1 MSSEKICSEKCS
13 CNSCPSDFMGS
24 YKLVFF
30 YQLDELYGDMEDLLI
45 LCYKSICKRN
55 SEYKFEFDLYYLDI
69 ELSAKIKSYET
80 QQFSN
85 NMCEEEKILISQ
97 LEELRVEGQLLDY
110 TVIDVVTVEKSALE
124 LCNEVDNII
133 FKNSSMCKYEDV
145 KNNAIH
151 KLGRIGPH
159 SNHFSTLCLDDEKLI
174 EPSEPIE
181 ECMEE
186 EQCVYI
192 LEFIVPRS
200 ENYIPHL
207 GSKKCIMQYLLLG
220 TFIFIPPPLDRNRK
234 IDSKLGV
241 QFISSKWKEK

>member
-1 MSSEKICSEKCS
+1 MSSEKICSDKCS
-13 CNSCPSDFMGS
+13 CNSCTYDIMDS
-24 YKLVFF
+24 YRLFF
-30 YQLDELYGDMEDLLI
+30 FQQDKLYGDMEDLLI
-45 LCYKSICKRN
+45 LCYKSIFKCMIDEDTYYWSLEKVN
-55 SEYKFEFDLYYLDI
+55 FQLSE
-69 ELSAKIKSYET
+69 KIKSYDT

-97 LEELRVEGQLLDY
+97 LEELKVEGQLLDH
-110 TVIDVVTVEKSALE
+110 TFIDVVIVEKSTLE

-133 FKNSSMCKYEDV
+133 FKNSSMCKYEGV
-145 KNNAIH
+145 NNNTIH

-174 EPSEPIE
+174 ESFEPIE

-207 GSKKCIMQYLLLG
+207 GSKKCIMRYLLLG
-220 TFIFIPPPLDRNRK
+220 TFIFIPPPLERNRK